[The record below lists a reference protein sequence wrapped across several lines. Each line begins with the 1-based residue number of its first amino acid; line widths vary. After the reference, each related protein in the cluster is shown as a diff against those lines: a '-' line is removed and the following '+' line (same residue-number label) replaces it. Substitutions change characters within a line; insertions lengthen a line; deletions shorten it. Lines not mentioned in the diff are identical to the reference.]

1 MPTINEA
8 VQQCIEY
15 AVSYKIQL
23 LDQEIRDIRLWPGIQ
38 WPSFKKGW
46 IEWKPTLAGKLSQIV
61 IIPIAIPLIIV
72 LPLLECL
79 TDIIDKWQRKRKLK
93 KEQHN
98 LKALSMPFD
107 EVTPKNIKSLWRVD
121 GIEERFG
128 TDKQIHL
135 IEKWVELLYGE
146 DILKQFDL
154 KARSEKIRR
163 NQFKANTPYY
173 KGEEDAPHFFFMSV
187 AESLV
192 NELAGEL
199 PPYEG

>member
-15 AVSYKIQL
+15 AVRYKIQL

-61 IIPIAIPLIIV
+61 IMSIAIPLIIV

-135 IEKWVELLYGE
+135 IEKWIELLYGE

-154 KARSEKIRR
+154 KTRSEKIRR
-163 NQFKANTPYY
+163 NQFAANTLYY
-173 KGEEDAPHFFFMSV
+173 KGEEDAPHFFSCR
-187 AESLV
+187 
-192 NELAGEL
+192 L
-199 PPYEG
+199 PKVW